1 MLTFTSHYNLG
12 YIYNSN
18 TDNERRNRRIISNWK
33 RWYLVNFT
41 SNKLTSFLF
50 TLEFYKQFLDPS
62 EKRKLDTS
70 LSIVEQVKKLGDGI
84 ELLSRELQK
93 QVLEN
98 HDDLLRQASHA
109 TRLENVLETMNMHV
123 QNLFANAERLKA
135 QVGFIGIEKGF
146 SNRNFVTDTR
156 TVHYSGKSHQNFG

>member
-1 MLTFTSHYNLG
+1 MDS
-12 YIYNSN
+12 
-18 TDNERRNRRIISNWK
+18 
-33 RWYLVNFT
+33 
-41 SNKLTSFLF
+41 
-50 TLEFYKQFLDPS
+50 S
-62 EKRKLDTS
+62 EKKRIETS
-70 LSIVEQVKKLGDGI
+70 LSIAEQVKKLGDGI

-135 QVGFIGIEKGF
+135 QV
-146 SNRNFVTDTR
+146 RV
-156 TVHYSGKSHQNFG
+156 